1 MIEPQVQYVIS
12 IMSRDRVGIVHEI
25 SSAISELNGNIADI
39 RQSVLCGYF
48 TMILLVSFPSGVSL
62 RSIEQ
67 KLAEVDA
74 HSETAIDVAVKKVDE
89 TGPTVS
95 SAIPENAYILTA
107 TGVDQ
112 IGFVAVVA
120 SFCASHKI
128 NILDLSTTVSG
139 GLYIMIL
146 MVDLNHC
153 NSISSVRQD
162 MQRLSKKTGFN
173 LVLQHYDIFKA
184 VNEINLPLH

>member
-1 MIEPQVQYVIS
+1 MKEPQVQYVIS
-12 IMSRDRVGIVHEI
+12 IMSRDRVGIVHEV
-25 SSAISELNGNIADI
+25 STAISELNGNIADI

-48 TMILLVSFPSGVSL
+48 TMILLASFPSDVSQ

-67 KLAEVDA
+67 KLAVVDA
-74 HSETAIDVAVKKVDE
+74 RSETAIDVAVKEVDE
-89 TGPTVS
+89 TTPTAS
-95 SAIPENAYILTA
+95 TAIPENAYILTA

-112 IGFVAVVA
+112 IGFVASVA
-120 SFCASHKI
+120 SFCASHNI

-146 MVDLNHC
+146 MVDMNHC
-153 NSISSVRQD
+153 NSISGVRQD
-162 MQRLSKKTGFN
+162 LQQLSQKTGFN

-184 VNEINLPLH
+184 VNEINLPIH